1 MRLIENSNTRK
12 IFNILNEDIPIN
24 DEDKKE
30 RLIPIGLTDNKSK
43 DVINAVIGQMSDGM
57 WENSPGME
65 RYWKFA
71 DGLDDKGNIVV
82 YDGYE
87 RRDRYNG
94 IDRYGITKYKPHWSY
109 SAFSKMDDTA
119 VKRFFAAK
127 IKQIVKEEGLEWNRN
142 NTEHCEYL
150 DYNSGVTVRDAYRV
164 YDRLLGRI
172 DRITEGVPFGH
183 TTTIYYGT
191 NEDGTDD
198 VGEIECI
205 VDNRDDF
212 PEISDEQLDKA
223 FESSNLDIWNND
235 LSGEEF
241 MEDIPI
247 EDGDYWLFYKGKDS
261 ESATTY
267 HFNIDKN
274 AFNESAK
281 INKKALKETTDEE
294 YDEYMRREKERAE
307 EGYKDICTHI
317 TDKQREKFNGLKE
330 MLTNESE
337 GTMDVDGW
345 YFATDAVYAVNNSGK
360 GHHMNPYMDLTTSNI
375 LLMVDENNSIE
386 EAIKELFDE
395 YKPDSAYSWADNFL
409 YALDKVNLS
418 AYQEFMDEQTMED
431 EMYENAVNELVSW
444 MYNNFPDNSF
454 YKEGKLENGDIV
466 YYFDDK
472 GNIDKVKEA
481 VKAKF
486 GDEVSFGTA
495 RTEYAPE
502 MREFVII
509 CKKHKKS
516 INESAKLNE
525 STTIVNKNEDGSIY
539 VKDKYGEEYNFKNI
553 KKAIQEFEDR
563 YIDFCVEG
571 DRSNMAITRYI
582 INKLYS
588 LNESVKTQD
597 FINSVGADN
606 DAKRLAGI
614 SGNGDMTLDQYMKYQ
629 DYLHE
634 IRKKDTSRYDITIEY
649 WDRNG
654 YPQDKSYVGRSLKQ
668 IASKFIAA
676 KDRYDFKEISDYSDN
691 LYDLL
696 NNSVCDNMEEYL
708 ERIANGETPEQLK
721 LEESV
726 KPDKKE
732 DYFADIYYKH
742 QDKPHKWTKQEVK
755 DWIQDEL
762 TSGNTLYKLDNKDIN
777 LLYNFQHKL
786 YKADIEDL
794 NEASK
799 LIKEESTNIK
809 REKQED
815 KRVIMQQGNITCI
828 KENET
833 YLVFENEADN
843 EVEHDTEESAM
854 QDFLERC
861 GVDPNNELE
870 ETKE

>member
-1 MRLIENSNTRK
+1 MRLIENSNTRSLFESLK
-12 IFNILNEDIPIN
+12 ESSNETKRIR
-24 DEDKKE
+24 K
-30 RLIPIGLTDNKSK
+30 IPIGLKDEKSR
-43 DVINAVIGQMSDGM
+43 DVLNAVVGQIADGI
-57 WENSPGME
+57 WENSPGMDK
-65 RYWKFA
+65 YWRFA
-71 DGLDDKGNIVV
+71 SGLDKDGNLVV
-82 YDGYE
+82 YNGYE
-87 RRDRYNG
+87 QETCYGYGQRRPIWY
-94 IDRYGITKYKPHWSY
+94 Y
-109 SAFSKMDDTA
+109 SAFNEMDDDA
-119 VKRFFAAK
+119 VKKYFARK
-127 IKQIVKEEGLEWNRN
+127 IKQIVKEEGLEWDRN
-142 NTEHCEYL
+142 NTEHCNYL
-150 DYNSGVTVRDAYRV
+150 DYDSGVTVRDAYRV

-247 EDGDYWLFYKGKDS
+247 EDGNYWLFYKGKDS

-274 AFNESAK
+274 AFNESVK
-281 INKKALKETTDEE
+281 INKKTLKEATDEE
-294 YDEYMRREKERAE
+294 YDEYMRKEKERAE

-330 MLTNESE
+330 MLTNKSE

-375 LLMVDENNSIE
+375 LLMVEENNSIE

-409 YALDKVNLS
+409 YALDKVNLD

-444 MYNNFPDNSF
+444 MYDNFPDNSF
-454 YKEGKLENGDIV
+454 YKEGKLENGDVV
-466 YYFDDK
+466 YYFYDR

-509 CKKHKKS
+509 CKKHRKS

-588 LNESVKTQD
+588 LNESVKP
-597 FINSVGADN
+597 
-606 DAKRLAGI
+606 
-614 SGNGDMTLDQYMKYQ
+614 
-629 DYLHE
+629 
-634 IRKKDTSRYDITIEY
+634 KK
-649 WDRNG
+649 
-654 YPQDKSYVGRSLKQ
+654 
-668 IASKFIAA
+668 
-676 KDRYDFKEISDYSDN
+676 
-691 LYDLL
+691 
-696 NNSVCDNMEEYL
+696 
-708 ERIANGETPEQLK
+708 
-721 LEESV
+721 
-726 KPDKKE
+726 
-732 DYFADIYYKH
+732 
-742 QDKPHKWTKQEVK
+742 
-755 DWIQDEL
+755 
-762 TSGNTLYKLDNKDIN
+762 
-777 LLYNFQHKL
+777 
-786 YKADIEDL
+786 
-794 NEASK
+794 
-799 LIKEESTNIK
+799 
-809 REKQED
+809 ED